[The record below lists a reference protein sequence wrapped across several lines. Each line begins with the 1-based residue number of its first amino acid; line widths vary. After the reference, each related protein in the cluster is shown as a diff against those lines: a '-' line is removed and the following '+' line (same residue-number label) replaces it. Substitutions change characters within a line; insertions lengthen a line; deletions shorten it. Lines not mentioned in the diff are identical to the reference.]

1 MKVLLLNQCFYPDV
15 VSTAQYL
22 TELATELSARGHE
35 VTVIAGDRG
44 YDDPSVRFARRESW
58 NNIQIIRIPTL
69 SLGKSSR
76 WRRAFN
82 FGSFAIVCALRLLLL
97 RRFDVVVA
105 LTSPPLISFLAALFV
120 RLKGGSFCF
129 WVMDLNP
136 DEAIA
141 AGWLAE
147 GSVVARCFQ
156 SMLRYSFKHATQTIV
171 LDRFM
176 RDRVLAKGADPQRVT
191 IIPPWSHDDAV
202 EFSVEGREAFRR
214 EHGLS
219 DRFVVMYAGNHSP
232 CHPLDTL
239 LAAAVKLKDR
249 DDIAFCFV
257 GGGSEHAKVR
267 EFALRHKLG
276 NVTCLRYQALD
287 QLSSLLSA
295 ADLHVV
301 VMGDA
306 FVGIV
311 HPCKIYNI
319 MAVGAPALY
328 IGPQPS
334 HVTDIASYSESTK
347 LFLTRHGDVAGVT
360 ENILLAREQ
369 RTRLENPLSAS
380 LSHAVRPLTEPA
392 QSHCNAPLFPG
403 GGGDFSEGI
412 NRAVTRSCNSEVTT
426 GLFKKQTLLPQLVN
440 AIGGNSFENLFR
452 PLPDSD
458 NRFVDYHAAHPPAV
472 STSQATRHPN

>member
-1 MKVLLLNQCFYPDV
+1 MKILLLNQCFCPDV

-22 TELATELSARGHE
+22 TELATELSARGHD

-44 YDDPSVRFARRESW
+44 YDDPSLRFPRRESW
-58 NNIQIIRIPTL
+58 NNIEIIRIPSL

-76 WRRAFN
+76 WRRVFN

-105 LTSPPLISFLAALFV
+105 LTSPPLISFLGALFV
-120 RLKGGSFCF
+120 KLKGGSFCF

-141 AGWLAE
+141 AGWLAD
-147 GSVVARCFQ
+147 GSVAARCFKW
-156 SMLRYSFKHATQTIV
+156 MLRYSIKHATQTIV

-176 RDRVLAKGADPQRVT
+176 RDRVLAKGADARRVSV
-191 IIPPWSHDDAV
+191 IPPWSHDDAV

-239 LAAAVKLKDR
+239 LEAALVLKAR
-249 DDIAFCFV
+249 DDVAFCFV
-257 GGGSEHAKVR
+257 GGGSEQAKVR
-267 EFALRHKLG
+267 EFALRHELS
-276 NVTCLRYQALD
+276 NVKCLPYQPLD
-287 QLSSLLSA
+287 QLGGSLSA

-334 HVTDIASYSESTK
+334 HVTDIASDNI
-347 LFLTRHGDVAGVT
+347 FLRRHGDVGGVV
-360 ENILLAREQ
+360 ENVLLAREQ
-369 RTRLENPLSAS
+369 QAKVSK
-380 LSHAVRPLTEPA
+380 
-392 QSHCNAPLFPG
+392 
-403 GGGDFSEGI
+403 EGI
-412 NRAVTRSCNSEVTT
+412 LGKFS
-426 GLFKKQTLLPQLVN
+426 KQILLPQLVN

-458 NRFVDYHAAHPPAV
+458 NRFVDYNAAHSPAV
-472 STSQATRHPN
+472 STIQATRHPN

>member
-22 TELATELSARGHE
+22 TELATELSARGHD

-44 YDDPSVRFARRESW
+44 YDDPARRFPRRETW
-58 NNIQIIRIPTL
+58 NNIEIIRIPSL
-69 SLGKSSR
+69 ALGKSSR
-76 WRRAFN
+76 WRRVFN
-82 FGSFAIVCALRLLLL
+82 FGSFAIVCALRLLLM

-105 LTSPPLISFLAALFV
+105 LTSPPLISFLGALFV

-141 AGWLAE
+141 AGWLRE
-147 GSVVARCFQ
+147 RSVVARCFKW
-156 SMLRYSFKHATQTIV
+156 MLRYSIKHATQTIV

-176 RDRVLAKGADPQRVT
+176 RDRVLAKGADARRVVV
-191 IIPPWSHDDAV
+191 IPPWSHDDAV

-214 EHGLS
+214 EHGLG

-239 LAAAVKLKDR
+239 LDSALRLKAC
-249 DDIAFCFV
+249 DDVAFCFV
-257 GGGSEHAKVR
+257 GGGSEQGKVR
-267 EFALRHKLG
+267 DFALRHELS
-276 NVTCLRYQALD
+276 NVKCLPYQPLD
-287 QLSSLLSA
+287 QLAGSLSA

-301 VMGDA
+301 VMGDE

-334 HVTDIASYSESTK
+334 HVTDLASQNI
-347 LFLTRHGDVAGVT
+347 FLTSHGDVDGVAQS
-360 ENILLAREQ
+360 ILLARDQ
-369 RTRLENPLSAS
+369 QARAS
-380 LSHAVRPLTEPA
+380 EGR
-392 QSHCNAPLFPG
+392 
-403 GGGDFSEGI
+403 DFSKMIFRKERI
-412 NRAVTRSCNSEVTT
+412 
-426 GLFKKQTLLPQLVN
+426 LPQLVN

-458 NRFVDYHAAHPPAV
+458 DSFVDYHAAHPAAV
-472 STSQATRHPN
+472 STVQATRHPN